1 MGPDGVRRDRAE
13 ETNPEAALLA
23 ADILSRATW
32 VTGAALAACGHV
44 PPYQLLV
51 HRGSITVS
59 IWTTRRGIQNLT
71 LIESAS
77 SGSTVFEAP
86 IATASGVSSAC
97 EASGVFGSGISEG
110 SVSGVV
116 VLILLRGPIGLFDS
130 QEICEVTN
138 DVEGLVHYRREVY
151 Y

>member
-32 VTGAALAACGHV
+32 VTGAALATCGHV

-59 IWTTRRGIQNLT
+59 IWTTGGGLQILT
-71 LIESAS
+71 LIESAFSGSAVFGAPISTAFGDS
-77 SGSTVFEAP
+77 SG
-86 IATASGVSSAC
+86 C
-97 EASGVFGSGISEG
+97 EASGVLGSGISKG
-110 SVSGVV
+110 GVSGVS
-116 VLILLRGPIGLFDS
+116 VLSLLRGPIGLFGQPEKL
-130 QEICEVTN
+130 QES
-138 DVEGLVHYRREVY
+138 DKS
-151 Y
+151 